1 MKSMANKYQSEWFS
15 IHMWDF
21 HGTVAMVEIFYLVN
35 DMSDEICMVEIEQIH
50 MNLCPESFLILQSC
64 INIHLFILK

>member
-21 HGTVAMVEIFYLVN
+21 HGTVAMGEIFYVDGWWNMYGRHRTASYESVLWSYN
-35 DMSDEICMVEIEQIH
+35 YTELNKIC
-50 MNLCPESFLILQSC
+50 NR
-64 INIHLFILK
+64 

>member
-50 MNLCPESFLILQSC
+50 MNLFYDHRMKQD
-64 INIHLFILK
+64 NR